1 MPLQFNPVKLF
12 AGSGTTVLAQ
22 KIAES
27 YGKPLGDV
35 SLSRFSDGEFQPHFN
50 ESVRGCDIFLIQSTT
65 PPTEN
70 LMELLLI
77 NKRIL
82 LIAAIILGVF
92 SFHLLFQIIIKG
104 NGSDCGCFGTWLSMT
119 PLQAIIKNAIMLL
132 VIYGLYRLNF
142 SFNLKIKHKEFY
154 ISILAITSIFIV
166 NPVDFGYS
174 ESYLNKPFSNF
185 RLELDT
191 VYNSKN
197 LEKVEPPKMDLRKG
211 KHIVGFL
218 SSTCGHCK
226 IAAQKLSVIH
236 SENPSIPIYFFINGD
251 NDKIKSFIA
260 KTNTDKIP
268 YSKLNSQLFI
278 ELAGLK
284 LPVIYYLNNSVVEKQ
299 VDYFTLEQGHI
310 EQWLKK

>member
-1 MPLQFNPVKLF
+1 MKKIIAIFLNVLIGSVFIISGYSKLF
-12 AGSGTTVLAQ
+12 PIEPFEYILVGTTFISWKASVIVARLV
-22 KIAES
+22 IGIEFI
-27 YGKPLGDV
+27 LGI
-35 SLSRFSDGEFQPHFN
+35 LFLFS
-50 ESVRGCDIFLIQSTT
+50 
-65 PPTEN
+65 
-70 LMELLLI
+70 LI

-82 LIAAIILGVF
+82 LIATIILGVF
-92 SFHLLFQIIIKG
+92 SFHLLFQMLVKG
-104 NGSDCGCFGTWLSMT
+104 NVGDCGCFGTWLSMT

-132 VIYGLYRLNF
+132 VLYGLYRLNF
-142 SFNLKIKHKEFY
+142 NFNLKIKHKEFY
-154 ISILAITSIFIV
+154 ISILAFTAIFIV

-197 LEKVEPPKMDLRKG
+197 SEKVEPPKIDIRKG
-211 KHIVGFL
+211 KYIVGFL

-260 KTNTDKIP
+260 KTNTEKIL

-284 LPVIYYLNNSVVEKQ
+284 LPVIYYLNNSIVEKQ

>member
-1 MPLQFNPVKLF
+1 L
-12 AGSGTTVLAQ
+12 
-22 KIAES
+22 
-27 YGKPLGDV
+27 
-35 SLSRFSDGEFQPHFN
+35 
-50 ESVRGCDIFLIQSTT
+50 
-65 PPTEN
+65 
-70 LMELLLI
+70 
-77 NKRIL
+77 
-82 LIAAIILGVF
+82 F
-92 SFHLLFQIIIKG
+92 SFTVYF
-104 NGSDCGCFGTWLSMT
+104 
-119 PLQAIIKNAIMLL
+119 PL
-132 VIYGLYRLNF
+132 
-142 SFNLKIKHKEFY
+142 
-154 ISILAITSIFIV
+154 FIV

-197 LEKVEPPKMDLRKG
+197 LEKIEPPKMDLRKG

-260 KTNTDKIP
+260 KTNTDKIS

>member
-1 MPLQFNPVKLF
+1 MKKAASIILSAIIGITFLFSAYSKLF
-12 AGSGTTVLAQ
+12 PIEPFEYILVGTTFINWKASV
-22 KIAES
+22 IAARLIIGIEFI
-27 YGKPLGDV
+27 LGF
-35 SLSRFSDGEFQPHFN
+35 LFLFS
-50 ESVRGCDIFLIQSTT
+50 
-65 PPTEN
+65 
-70 LMELLLI
+70 LI

-82 LIAAIILGVF
+82 VIAAIILGVF
-92 SFHLLFQIIIKG
+92 SFHLLFQILVKG
-104 NGSDCGCFGTWLSMT
+104 NVGDCGCFGNWLSMT
-119 PLQAIIKNAIMLL
+119 PLQAIIKNAIMIVVL
-132 VIYGLYRLNF
+132 YGLYRLNF
-142 SFNLKIKHKEFY
+142 SFNLKIKYKEFY
-154 ISILAITSIFIV
+154 ISILAITAVFIV

-197 LEKVEPPKMDLRKG
+197 SDKVEPPKVDIRKG
-211 KHIVGFL
+211 KYIVGFL

-251 NDKIKSFIA
+251 NDKIKAFIA
-260 KTNTDKIP
+260 KTNTESIA

-284 LPVIYYLNNSVVEKQ
+284 LPVIYYLNNNVVEKQ
-299 VDYFTLEQGHI
+299 VDYFTLEQAHI
-310 EQWLKK
+310 EQWLKKQ

>member
-1 MPLQFNPVKLF
+1 MKKATSIILSALIGITFLFSAYSKLF
-12 AGSGTTVLAQ
+12 PIEPFEYILVGTTFINWKASVIVARL
-22 KIAES
+22 IIGIEFI
-27 YGKPLGDV
+27 LGC
-35 SLSRFSDGEFQPHFN
+35 LFLFS
-50 ESVRGCDIFLIQSTT
+50 
-65 PPTEN
+65 
-70 LMELLLI
+70 LI

>member
-1 MPLQFNPVKLF
+1 MKKATSIILSALIGITFLFSAYSKLF
-12 AGSGTTVLAQ
+12 PIEPFEYILVGTTFINWKASVIVARL
-22 KIAES
+22 IIGIEFI
-27 YGKPLGDV
+27 LGC
-35 SLSRFSDGEFQPHFN
+35 LFLFS
-50 ESVRGCDIFLIQSTT
+50 
-65 PPTEN
+65 
-70 LMELLLI
+70 LI

-92 SFHLLFQIIIKG
+92 SFHLLFQIIVKG

-191 VYNSKN
+191 VYNSEN
-197 LEKVEPPKMDLRKG
+197 LEKVDPPKMDLRKG